1 MQTPHRP
8 KSFAR
13 FLLLSSLSGL
23 LLGSIVSCA
32 SKSISERPAS
42 GVAQASRPKWQD
54 YRLGEE
60 ESLQAHSA
68 KGETW
73 IADSGSDYFDW
84 PVDEARFIRGFIPN
98 PPRRKRAHWG
108 IDVAFPKGTPILA
121 AHDGVVIYAGNDF
134 GGYGNMVMIEGNR
147 GWATLYG
154 HFAKIEVKE
163 GDRVRQ
169 GERIGQMGTTGR
181 STGVH
186 LHFEIRRLSGPVDP
200 LKYLPGGRTIASA
213 NKR

>member
-1 MQTPHRP
+1 MIIKQLARP
-8 KSFAR
+8 KSFLKVLGLA
-13 FLLLSSLSGL
+13 SLSGL
-23 LLGSIVSCA
+23 LVGGVISCA
-32 SKSISERPAS
+32 SSQEQPQGSAN
-42 GVAQASRPKWQD
+42 SRPKWQD
-54 YRLGEE
+54 YRIGEE

-68 KGETW
+68 KGESW
-73 IADSGSDYFDW
+73 MADSSSDYFDW
-84 PVDEARFIRGFIPN
+84 PVDEARFVRGFIPN

-121 AHDGVVIYAGNDF
+121 SHDGIVIYAGSDF

-163 GDRVRQ
+163 GERVRQ
-169 GERIGQMGTTGR
+169 GDRIGQMGTTGR

-200 LKYLPGGRTIASA
+200 LKYLPGGRAIASTS
-213 NKR
+213 KK